1 MNAVQDSRKSITYVL
16 AAGFATHGFA
26 LNRGRSFGKAGADGP
41 LQRQRQGRGRE
52 LAEKYAYLQQRVAD
66 RKELAL
72 FYKYLNL

>member
-1 MNAVQDSRKSITYVL
+1 MNAVQDPRKTITDVL

-26 LNRGRSFGKAGADGP
+26 LKRGRAFEKAGADGP

-52 LAEKYAYLQQRVAD
+52 LTEKYASLQQRVAD